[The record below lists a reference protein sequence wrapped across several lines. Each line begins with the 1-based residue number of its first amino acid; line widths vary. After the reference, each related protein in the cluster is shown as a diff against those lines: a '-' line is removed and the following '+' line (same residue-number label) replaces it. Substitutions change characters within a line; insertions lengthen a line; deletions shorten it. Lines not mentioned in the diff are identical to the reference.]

1 MERKYYF
8 GFWFFVVVNGCIAL
22 IDLVLVLADFSRC
35 TYTDGTPVNVSLF
48 WKLYLIFY
56 VCLIVYAIYYQWS
69 SEVTSLESIRLSY
82 KTFRDFYA
90 ISDKVT
96 YGVFDRTSMKRPI
109 YIAQDSYKTKYHQ
122 IIFSFIDWIRF
133 EIWLAGEKRETKRKE
148 VIEKKKE
155 SSKVLFSMLVD
166 IQQDIDNIKQKSLNE
181 ITQAKNILEEIK
193 KSS

>member
-1 MERKYYF
+1 MERKYSF
-8 GFWFFVVVNGCIAL
+8 GFWVFFVVNGCITL
-22 IDLVLVLADFSRC
+22 IDLVFILADFSRC

-69 SEVTSLESIRLSY
+69 SKVAFSESIRLSY

-96 YGVFDRTSMKRPI
+96 YGVFDYTLMKRPI
-109 YIAQDSYKTKYHQ
+109 YIAQDSYETKYHQ
-122 IIFSFIDWIRF
+122 IVFSFIDWIRF
-133 EIWLAGEKRETKRKE
+133 EMWLVGEKRETKRKE
-148 VIEKKKE
+148 AIEKKKE